1 MPVLSGRTPD
11 LRMAE
16 RPLIPESH
24 LRGPPEPE
32 RRFRLLEMVRH
43 RARQRRY
50 SDRTIHSY
58 VYWIRRYVLYY
69 GRRDPRTLDGS
80 HVRGF
85 LSALTTDQCLS
96 ASSHNQ
102 ALAALTFLYA
112 QVINAPFERIPGALP
127 ARQTRREPVVL
138 SSSEVGRIVGHLDQP
153 FRLCALLMYGGGL
166 RLMECLTLRVKDVDL
181 ERHEIVIRAGKG
193 GKDRRVPL
201 AVSAVGVLRRR
212 LAELRRRWYR
222 DFKAG
227 VRSTGLTPAL
237 ERKYPNATRD
247 WTWSYLF
254 PATRTFVDRAGLRR
268 RHHLHQTALHR
279 AVVRAVR
286 EAGITK
292 RVTSHAFRH
301 SFATHLLES
310 GTDIRTI
317 QELLGHS
324 SLKTTMIYTHVLN
337 RGALGVISPADRL

>member
-1 MPVLSGRTPD
+1 
-11 LRMAE
+11 
-16 RPLIPESH
+16 
-24 LRGPPEPE
+24 
-32 RRFRLLEMVRH
+32 MVRH
-43 RARQRRY
+43 RARERRY
-50 SDRTIHSY
+50 SERTIHSY
-58 VYWIRRYVLYY
+58 VYWIRRYIVYH

-80 HVRGF
+80 HVRRF
-85 LSALTTDQCLS
+85 LAVLSAEQRLS

-112 QVINAPFERIPGALP
+112 QVLNAPFGHIPGALP

-138 SSSEVGRIVGHLDQP
+138 SSGEVGRILTHLDQP

-166 RLMECLTLRVKDVDL
+166 RLMECLTLRVKDIDL
-181 ERHEIVIRAGKG
+181 ERREIVIRAGKG

-201 AVSAVGVLRRR
+201 AVSAIGVLRRR

-247 WTWSYLF
+247 WAWSYVF
-254 PATRTFVDRAGLRR
+254 PATRTFVDPAGARR
-268 RHHLHQTALHR
+268 RHHLHQTAVHR
-279 AVVRAVR
+279 AVVRAAR
-286 EAGITK
+286 AAGITK

>member
-1 MPVLSGRTPD
+1 
-11 LRMAE
+11 MAE

-24 LRGPPEPE
+24 LRGPAEPE

-43 RARQRRY
+43 RARARRY
-50 SDRTIHSY
+50 SERTVQSY
-58 VYWIRRYVLYY
+58 VYWIRRYVVYH

-80 HVRGF
+80 HVRRF
-85 LSALTTDQCLS
+85 LSALSAEQGLS

-112 QVINAPFERIPGALP
+112 EVLYAPFERIPGARP
-127 ARQTRREPVVL
+127 ATQTRREPVVL
-138 SSSEVGRIVGHLDQP
+138 SAGEVGRIVEHLDQP
-153 FRLCALLMYGGGL
+153 FRLCVLLMYGGGL
-166 RLMECLTLRVKDVDL
+166 RLMECLTLRIKDVDL

-212 LAELRRRWYR
+212 FAELRRRWYR
-222 DFKAG
+222 DFKAS

-268 RHHLHQTALHR
+268 RHHQHQTALHR
-279 AVVRAVR
+279 AIVRAVR

-324 SLKTTMIYTHVLN
+324 SIKTTMIYTHVLN
-337 RGALGVISPADRL
+337 RGALGVMSPADRL